1 MILPKKS
8 HSQWVKLPENL
19 TKYISFN
26 VKSKIAIFWFMYF
39 NIHQVCFRLNPFN
52 VMFKINAILKLYTQ
66 QQLKTALHRYM
77 DTLMA

>member
-1 MILPKKS
+1 
-8 HSQWVKLPENL
+8 
-19 TKYISFN
+19 
-26 VKSKIAIFWFMYF
+26 MYF